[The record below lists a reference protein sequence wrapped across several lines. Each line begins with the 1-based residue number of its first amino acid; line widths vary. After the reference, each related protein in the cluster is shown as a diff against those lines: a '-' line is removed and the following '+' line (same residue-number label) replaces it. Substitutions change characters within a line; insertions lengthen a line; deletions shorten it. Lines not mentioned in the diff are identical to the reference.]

1 MVLTELWWF
10 QKKIFYIRMCKF
22 IELLLSRQFM
32 IKATDCIHYSVNSPL
47 LYLMLG
53 RELTKYMSIQCIV
66 VRKYCLLMHNTH
78 LCISVWN
85 YFRRSILFMTI
96 HFYKINLF
104 IVNFN
109 FLWIVRVI
117 LCFRTCMPIGMLMQK
132 LFGPFVCLY
141 IPICNVMFLRK
152 ESAVKKYY
160 SMYK

>member
-32 IKATDCIHYSVNSPL
+32 IKATDCTHYSVNSPL

-53 RELTKYMSIQCIV
+53 RELTKYMSMQCIV

-96 HFYKINLF
+96 HFYKPIHANRNAHAETIWPFCLPIHIHMQCDISQKRVSCQKVLF
-104 IVNFN
+104 YV
-109 FLWIVRVI
+109 
-117 LCFRTCMPIGMLMQK
+117 
-132 LFGPFVCLY
+132 
-141 IPICNVMFLRK
+141 
-152 ESAVKKYY
+152 
-160 SMYK
+160 